1 MGESKKRI
9 KLLEARITMVHLPV
23 PFEIISFRKIVC
35 GRLERLANCL
45 KSSNE
50 KAKIVCVPASVDPD
64 NPEIRPWVWR
74 AWLML
79 EEAMEAIFIAG
90 V

>member
-1 MGESKKRI
+1 MKS
-9 KLLEARITMVHLPV
+9 
-23 PFEIISFRKIVC
+23 FSFRRIVC
-35 GRLERLANCL
+35 GRLERLADWL

-50 KAKIVCVPASVDPD
+50 KARIVCVPASADPD
-64 NPEIRPWVWR
+64 NPEIRPGVWR

>member
-1 MGESKKRI
+1 M
-9 KLLEARITMVHLPV
+9 
-23 PFEIISFRKIVC
+23 C
-35 GRLERLANCL
+35 GRLERLADWL

-74 AWLML
+74 AWLMP
-79 EEAMEAIFIAG
+79 EEAMEANFSAG